1 MKRRAI
7 GSIAFLAALLAG
19 SLAACFLDTNNVALD
34 ESGASGGPTLA
45 VDNSSEEN
53 SQLNSEESVDEYVEY
68 FVDDERIGRQRKNK
82 VEMTCIG
89 RGSNKTADIDFLS
102 RTKDGRWIIRQSLKL
117 SRDNL
122 MACSPEIEDFNNDG
136 FGDLTFVSSTAARGA
151 NELRTL
157 LIYDHSNDE
166 LVHIKNSAEYPNLEY
181 NKKLDCLDSWMF
193 HGSTS
198 TVFLRIEGDELKEFA
213 SVDTGTELTVCILRR
228 DRWIRTYRRKMSLDD
243 VYTRY
248 STYDPPR
255 P

>member
-1 MKRRAI
+1 MKRWAI
-7 GSIAFLAALLAG
+7 GYIAFLAALLVG
-19 SLAACFLDTNNVALD
+19 SLAAYFLNINNVALS
-34 ESGASGGPTLA
+34 ETGASGGPSLA
-45 VDNSSEEN
+45 VDNSSEEKP
-53 SQLNSEESVDEYVEY
+53 QLNSGESKDDYVEY
-68 FVDDERIGRQRKNK
+68 FADDKRIGRQRKNK
-82 VEMTCIG
+82 VEMRCIG

-102 RTKDGRWIIRQSLKL
+102 RTKDGSWIIRQSFKL
-117 SRDNL
+117 TRDNL
-122 MACSPEIEDFNNDG
+122 MDCSPEIKDFNNDG

-157 LIYDHSNDE
+157 LIYDHSKDE

-198 TVFLRIEGDELKEFA
+198 TVFLRLEGDELREFA
-213 SVDTGTELTVCILRR
+213 SVDTGAELTVRILRR
-228 DRWIRTYRRKMSLDD
+228 DRWVETYRRKMSLDD

>member
-1 MKRRAI
+1 MKRWAI
-7 GSIAFLAALLAG
+7 GSIAFLAALLVG
-19 SLAACFLDTNNVALD
+19 SLAAYFPNINNVALS
-34 ESGASGGPTLA
+34 ETGASGGPTLA
-45 VDNSSEEN
+45 VDISSEEKP
-53 SQLNSEESVDEYVEY
+53 QLNSGESMDDYVEY

-82 VEMTCIG
+82 VEMRCIG

-102 RTKDGRWIIRQSLKL
+102 RTKDGSWIIRQSFKL
-117 SRDNL
+117 TRDNL
-122 MACSPEIEDFNNDG
+122 MACSPEIKDFNNDG

-151 NELRTL
+151 NEIRTL
-157 LIYDHSNDE
+157 LIYDKLNDE
-166 LVHIKNSAEYPNLEY
+166 LIHIKNSEDYPNLEY

-213 SVDTGTELTVCILRR
+213 SVDTGSELTVRVLRR
-228 DRWIRTYRRKMSLDD
+228 DRWIETFRRKMSLDD